1 MSDFVEV
8 KTAELLGAALD
19 WAVLFSAYGDGPDWR
34 LIDGAIYIVSL
45 RDVMVGMDGIDQ
57 AEYID
62 PFHPSTR
69 WQDGGPIIE
78 NLGICILQYMEG
90 SCADNK
96 NTWTACARDLE
107 DYYDSP
113 TPLIAACRAVVA
125 SKLGVQ
131 VSIPAELVK

>member
-8 KTAELLGAALD
+8 KTAELVGSALD
-19 WAVLFSAYGDGPDWR
+19 WAVLFAVYGDGPDWR

-69 WQDGGPIIE
+69 WKDGGPLIDSNVVIISKQTDGEWWSHSE
-78 NLGICILQYMEG
+78 NHLGEG
-90 SCADNK
+90 H
-96 NTWTACARDLE
+96 TA
-107 DYYDSP
+107 
-113 TPLIAACRAVVA
+113 LIAACRAIVA
-125 SKLGVQ
+125 EKLGDTVQ
-131 VSIPAELVK
+131 VPKEIIQ